1 MVFGILMVVATLVL
15 AFAAYRIMSK
25 PAPAAVQ
32 PPVIE
37 SHELEAIRLG
47 LPRHTPRPRGPI
59 RQSLPP
65 VTLETLPP
73 PGLVR
78 PSEQVMQPAPAI
90 ETVTPGSIVPAIDR
104 NVFAALATPAPKAAM
119 TLPQQLARGSVP
131 VTFTPAPDDLDDAA
145 ETLRG
150 GDDPDD
156 DVLTRAQYPV

>member
-1 MVFGILMVVATLVL
+1 MVFGILMVVATVIL

-25 PAPAAVQ
+25 PVPAPAAAQ
-32 PPVIE
+32 PPAVE
-37 SHELEAIRLG
+37 AHELEAIRLG

-78 PSEQVMQPAPAI
+78 PSEDAVQPARATPM
-90 ETVTPGSIVPAIDR
+90 PGSIVPAIDR
-104 NVFAALATPAPKAAM
+104 NVFAALATPAPQ
-119 TLPQQLARGSVP
+119 TLPLPQQLARGSVP
-131 VTFTPAPDDLDDAA
+131 ATFTPAPDDLDDAA

-150 GDDPDD
+150 GDDADD
-156 DVLTRAQYPV
+156 DVLTRAHMNSV